1 MYRHGFDGVV
11 KAFARRECR
20 VVVAWR
26 WKIHAF
32 VGRARADERL
42 WWTPAVGTHEILVT
56 DDRGLSSRR
65 LLVVRARP

>member
-32 VGRARADERL
+32 VGRARAAAAR
-42 WWTPAVGTHEILVT
+42 AV
-56 DDRGLSSRR
+56 SSSDTSTE
-65 LLVVRARP
+65 P